1 MNSRTTIA
9 DNSILVTGANRGIG
23 RALVEEALARGAK
36 RVYAGTRQP
45 LAHPD
50 QRVVPVTLDV
60 TDATQIQEAA
70 DSVESLDV
78 LINNA
83 GIAVFDD
90 LADGAAIEEH
100 FAVNLFGAYRV
111 TQAFLPALT
120 LTRGAIANVLSVA
133 ALAPLPIVPAYSIS
147 KAAAFN
153 MTQSLRALLAERGVS
168 VHAVLPGP
176 VDTDMKPGLR
186 HTEGL
191 AGVRCASNPRRNRER
206 RGGDLPRSALSVPGG
221 ELAQQRGEGNGT
233 RERGGRR
240 DSGARRVPGIDERS
254 TRCREKLMS

>member
-120 LTRGAIANVLSVA
+120 ETRGAIANVLSVA

-176 VDTDMKPGLR
+176 VDTDMNRDFDIPKASPESAARAILDGIENGEEEIFPDPLSAS
-186 HTEGL
+186 L
-191 AGVRCASNPRRNRER
+191 AASWRSSAVKEMERENAAVVVTAE
-206 RGGDLPRSALSVPGG
+206 PVAS
-221 ELAQQRGEGNGT
+221 
-233 RERGGRR
+233 
-240 DSGARRVPGIDERS
+240 
-254 TRCREKLMS
+254 